1 PKRFGTG
8 KNSIFNLKNLGYI
21 WSRFLDNET
30 THVSYSFFMRKVD
43 SYENIPTIK
52 SVRKSINQQSAGIPH
67 ALLRTYEMIALISS
81 SVLGQV
87 LNSF

>member
-1 PKRFGTG
+1 
-8 KNSIFNLKNLGYI
+8 
-21 WSRFLDNET
+21 
-30 THVSYSFFMRKVD
+30 MRKVD